1 MGKTSGEKIAVFAVP
16 AAFFAFYL
24 FNGGASGFS
33 FPLNDDWAYAMA
45 AERLL
50 KEGVLRLSDW
60 ASATQVMHLAGGA
73 LAGLL
78 FGEGFQ
84 SLRLYTALCAC
95 GSAWLM
101 FRICSGLGASPAVS
115 ALLSAALVFN
125 PLSALLGNSFM
136 TDMTYLFW
144 MMLSFRLFTLFIE
157 NGREK
162 LLLAAGA
169 AAAAAYLTR
178 QLGIFLPLAFTP
190 MLLSR
195 PDKGRKLALL
205 WALPLAAFTG
215 YQIWFNYVHGPTWAS
230 MNYVSGATL
239 EYLSRPGN
247 FMAESLSRL
256 LALMLESGFL
266 LLPAA
271 AGLAAAFPAFFSRNR
286 FPNRL
291 SKSAVVLAVLALGIF
306 AYMEGPLPVLGNSL
320 HGGGLGTLTLAGQP
334 DKVSG
339 FFASAWFWRSATL
352 LAAAGAAVLAS
363 ASALA
368 FRSGEPALKVL
379 AWASL
384 LQLAASLAGARF
396 FDRYIL
402 VFFPWFLASA
412 AYASRHA
419 KFSRAAAAVMLLA
432 AAGISWAGVKD
443 YLSWNRAK
451 WEIAS
456 AAEAAGYAPGEIANG
471 FDFNAWHSYEENMA
485 ALKELKPLKAVG
497 EWDWQKMNGYR
508 ALVSFAPNPAY
519 RTAATLNYDTPLS
532 PGGGTLYL
540 LALDRPVPRT
550 RPAASP

>member
-1 MGKTSGEKIAVFAVP
+1 MGKPSGEKIIAFAVP
-16 AAFFAFYL
+16 AAFFAFFL
-24 FNGGASGFS
+24 LNGWASGFA
-33 FPLNDDWAYAMA
+33 FPLNDDWSYAMA

-50 KEGVLRLSDW
+50 KDGVLRLSDW
-60 ASATQVMHLAGGA
+60 ASATQVLHLAGGA
-73 LAGLL
+73 LSALL

-101 FRICSGLGASPAVS
+101 FRICAGLGASPAVS

-125 PLSALLGNSFM
+125 PLSVLLGNSFM

-144 MMLSFRLFTLFIE
+144 MLLSFRLFTLFLE
-157 NGREK
+157 QGREG

-169 AAAAAYLTR
+169 AAAGAYLTR

-190 MLLSR
+190 LLLAR

-215 YQIWFNYVHGPTWAS
+215 YQVWFNFFHGPTWAS
-230 MNYVSGATL
+230 VNYVSGSTL
-239 EYLSRPGN
+239 AYLSKPGH
-247 FMAESLSRL
+247 FLVESLTRL
-256 LALMLESGFL
+256 LALLLETGFF

-271 AGLAAAFPAFFSRNR
+271 AGLAVAFPSFFNRNR

-291 SKSAVVLAVLALGIF
+291 SKAAVVLAVLALGFF
-306 AYMEGPLPVLGNSL
+306 AYMEGPLPVLENSL

-334 DKVSG
+334 EKVSG
-339 FFASAWFWRSATL
+339 FFASAWFWKSATL
-352 LAAAGAAVLAS
+352 LAAAAAAVLAS

-368 FRSGEPALKVL
+368 FRSGEPALKAL

-384 LQLAASLAGARF
+384 LQLAASLAGAKF
-396 FDRYIL
+396 FDRYLL

-419 KFSRAAAAVMLLA
+419 RFSRAAAAVLLLA
-432 AAGISWAGVKD
+432 AAGISWAGIRD

-451 WEIAS
+451 WEIA
-456 AAEAAGYAPGEIANG
+456 AAASAAGYAPAEIANG
-471 FDFNAWHSYEENMA
+471 FDFNAWHSYDENMA
-485 ALKELKPLKAVG
+485 SLRSLKPLKSIG
-497 EWDWQKMNGYR
+497 EWDWQKVNDYR
-508 ALVSFAPNPAY
+508 AMVSFAPNPAY
-519 RTAATLNYDTPLS
+519 RTAATIKYDTPLS
-532 PGGGTLYL
+532 REGGTLYL
-540 LALDRPVPRT
+540 LALDRPAPRS
-550 RPAASP
+550 RPGTP

>member
-1 MGKTSGEKIAVFAVP
+1 MGKPSGEKIIALAVP
-16 AAFFAFYL
+16 AAFLIFFL
-24 FNGGASGFS
+24 LNGGASGFS

-60 ASATQVMHLAGGA
+60 ASATQVLHLAGGA
-73 LAGLL
+73 LSGLL

-101 FRICSGLGASPAVS
+101 FRICAGLGAAPAVS
-115 ALLSAALVFN
+115 ALLAAALVFN
-125 PLSALLGNSFM
+125 PLSALLGNTFM

-144 MMLSFRLFTLFIE
+144 MLLSFRLFTLFLE
-157 NGREK
+157 KGREG

-169 AAAAAYLTR
+169 AAAGAYLTR

-190 MLLSR
+190 LLLSR
-195 PDKGRKLALL
+195 ADKGRKLALL

-215 YQIWFNYVHGPTWAS
+215 YQVWFNYIHGPTWAS
-230 MNYVSGATL
+230 LNYVSGATL
-239 EYLSRPGN
+239 SYLSRPGN
-247 FMAESLSRL
+247 FLAESLTRL
-256 LALMLESGFL
+256 LALLLETGFF

-286 FPNRL
+286 FPNRI
-291 SKSAVVLAVLALGIF
+291 SKSAVVLAVLALGLF
-306 AYMEGPLPVLGNSL
+306 AYMEGPLPVLENSM

-339 FFASAWFWRSATL
+339 FFASAWFWKSATL
-352 LAAAGAAVLAS
+352 LAAAGAAVLVS

-368 FRSGEPALKVL
+368 FRSGEPALKAL

-384 LQLAASLAGARF
+384 LQLAASLAGAKF
-396 FDRYIL
+396 FDRYLL

-419 KFSRAAAAVMLLA
+419 KFSRTAAAALLLA
-432 AAGISWAGVKD
+432 AAGISWAGVRD
-443 YLSWNRAK
+443 YLSWNKAK

-456 AAEAAGYAPGEIANG
+456 TAAAAGYAPGEIANG
-471 FDFNAWHSYEENMA
+471 FDFNAWHSYEENMS
-485 ALKELKPLKAVG
+485 ALKDLKPLRSIG
-497 EWDWQKMNGYR
+497 EWDWQKINGYR
-508 ALVSFAPNPAY
+508 AVVSFAPNPAY
-519 RTAATLNYDTPLS
+519 RTAAALKYETPIS
-532 PGGGTLYL
+532 REGGTLYL
-540 LALDRPVPRT
+540 LALDRPAPRSGPGT
-550 RPAASP
+550 P